1 MKPSNLLLD
10 ENWKVKVADFGL
22 SCILFNS
29 FVQDKTVAI
38 GSARWMAPEVLMGRK
53 LNDKLDVYRFT
64 DIILKLTLKL
74 CADTMGN
81 FYEICTV
88 FRL

>member
-1 MKPSNLLLD
+1 MRIYHNPILVKPSNLLLD

-38 GSARWMAPEVLMGRK
+38 GSARWMAPEVLMGKK
-53 LNDKLDVYRFT
+53 LNDKLDVYRFVNNNYN
-64 DIILKLTLKL
+64 LFSNMTLVL
-74 CADTMGN
+74 A
-81 FYEICTV
+81 
-88 FRL
+88 